1 MFIYGW
7 FKSINVVVSG
17 LKVKKAISNS
27 VENINT
33 ECVWLIPKQDLNV
46 LVIP

>member
-17 LKVKKAISNS
+17 LKVKKAISDS

-33 ECVWLIPKQDLNV
+33 ECVWLIPKQYLNV